1 MKMQHNRTHTH
12 ANTRLRLTAAAAA
25 IALASL
31 ADPAAAQFRP
41 HSGSGLYY
49 RLGGGDPAA
58 RSNNSSM
65 LSAKLGL
72 TSTLRLNYSCG
83 KFDLGLSWGNLMNSF
98 SQLGSQVTNAVK
110 AGIAALPLYILQRAQ
125 PGLYQLFQTYSA
137 KADVMIGAAL
147 KSCEEME
154 AQIKAGGDP
163 YNDWLQAAKGIDWK
177 ANMTA
182 GGADIVDVKKAINT
196 NGGSNGI
203 PWVGGTRSGGDGQ
216 APIRVVRDIVGA
228 GYNATL
234 NANVTASD
242 TIDYSQ
248 ANSPVA
254 LQQLVRNFKRAA
266 DAAQYATD
274 VMGEVEVSTCDGGT
288 CPAKSTS
295 TGMGLAPKF
304 EAEVPPL
311 RQTMGA
317 LLAAPVPE
325 AANLDLVSAPGVNVT
340 REVIEALRELSPSER
355 AIATERLVRE
365 VAVAKTIDKALAIRN
380 TMLTG
385 MTEPNI
391 YASVGVKEAQAKL
404 AILNRLIEDFL
415 FEGRVRKEMVSA
427 TALALVEGARGVKA
441 NSVTVQPG
449 RAGDTKTVTDGG
461 IKP

>member
-1 MKMQHNRTHTH
+1 MVMTMLHNRF
-12 ANTRLRLTAAAAA
+12 RLTVLATAA
-25 IALASL
+25 ITLASV
-31 ADPAAAQFRP
+31 AGPAAAQLRP
-41 HSGSGLYY
+41 HTGSGLYY

-58 RSNNSSM
+58 RSNNSNQI
-65 LSAKLGL
+65 SARLGL
-72 TSTLRLNYSCG
+72 NSALRLNYSCG

-98 SQLGSQVTNAVK
+98 SQIGSQVTNAVK
-110 AGIAALPLYILQRAQ
+110 AGISALPLYILQRAQ

-163 YNDWLQAAKGIDWK
+163 YNDWLQAAKGVDWK
-177 ANMTA
+177 MNMTA
-182 GGADIVDVKKAINT
+182 ANTDIVDVKKSINT
-196 NGGSNGI
+196 SGGSSGV
-203 PWVGGTRSGGDGQ
+203 PWVGGAYAGGSGQ
-216 APIRVVRDIVGA
+216 APVRVVKDIVAA

-234 NANVTASD
+234 NTTVTAPD
-242 TIDYSQ
+242 TIDYSLPS
-248 ANSPVA
+248 SPVA

-274 VMGEVEVSTCDGGT
+274 VMGEVEVATCDGAA

-304 EAEVPPL
+304 EGEVPPL
-311 RQTMGA
+311 RQAMNN
-317 LLAAPVPE
+317 LLAAPVPD
-325 AANLDLVSAPGVNVT
+325 AANLDLVSAPGVTVS
-340 REVIEALRELSPSER
+340 REVVEALKELPPTER

-365 VAVAKTIDKALAIRN
+365 IAVAKTIDKALAIRN

-449 RAGDTKTVTDGG
+449 RAGDTRTVKDGG